1 MRYIINESRLNKL
14 IDNLFANR
22 YGDSLTKKIDSEG
35 YIFFY
40 DEFKKKPYELNQAGT
55 LWVNDY
61 PFLRQVKRLI
71 GLKGAKAVDE
81 VFKNYFLE
89 KYDVNVERVNSEGG
103 YSKLGDPERDIDPW
117 FDNELDD
124 ETNQMNE
131 SKINNKIFLFLDS
144 YLEDYSPE
152 ETSTLILYGKG
163 QKNQIAYDK
172 GDQILFVSNH
182 LFDLIKNM
190 FNLSKTS
197 TKQMFKDYFQSKG
210 LRVKRFM

>member
-1 MRYIINESRLNKL
+1 MRYIITETRLNK
-14 IDNLFANR
+14 
-22 YGDSLTKKIDSEG
+22 
-35 YIFFY
+35 
-40 DEFKKKPYELNQAGT
+40 
-55 LWVNDY
+55 
-61 PFLRQVKRLI
+61 FLDTI
-71 GLKGAKAVDE
+71 
-81 VFKNYFLE
+81 
-89 KYDVNVERVNSEGG
+89 
-103 YSKLGDPERDIDPW
+103 
-117 FDNELDD
+117 
-124 ETNQMNE
+124 NE

-163 QKNQIAYDK
+163 QQNQIAYEK